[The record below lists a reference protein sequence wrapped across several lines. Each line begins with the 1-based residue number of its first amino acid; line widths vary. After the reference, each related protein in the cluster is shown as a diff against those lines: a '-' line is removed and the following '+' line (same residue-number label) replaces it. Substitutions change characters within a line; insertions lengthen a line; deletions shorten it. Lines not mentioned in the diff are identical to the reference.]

1 MFLSRKVPRY
11 WIEDKTIVCTTIFTI
26 LFSILFLLI
35 YGPFSSTSWL
45 SLIKKHQPNYYQIVL
60 ASISF
65 YLVAISI
72 LALSKFLMHS
82 IQRKHPFSIGNL
94 LLWTLAEASAISIIY
109 TLFTELFIIPDPQLF
124 LPILGRSFVV
134 LLFILFIP
142 YIISILF
149 TTTVHQRKLLNRL
162 ARRKNNQTAR
172 TEATDS
178 KLLQLIDN
186 TGKLKMSVSIDALYY
201 IESQDNY
208 VKVYYE
214 SEGKICTYML
224 RSTTKAIEDQFKDY
238 FVRCHRS
245 YIVNK
250 HKIMLF
256 NGDRGNMYLKLNHES
271 IQPIPVSRTYT
282 SNIQEILTPVHS

>member
-1 MFLSRKVPRY
+1 MFFTRKVPRY
-11 WIEDKTIVCTTIFTI
+11 WIENKTMVGTTIFTI

-35 YGPFSSTSWL
+35 YDPFSSTSWL
-45 SLIKKHQPNYYQIVL
+45 SLVKAHQPNYYRIAL
-60 ASISF
+60 ASVSF
-65 YLVAISI
+65 YLVAIAI
-72 LALSKFLMHS
+72 FVLSKFFMSSVQHKRPLH
-82 IQRKHPFSIGNL
+82 FGTL
-94 LLWTLAEASAISIIY
+94 LIWGFAEAGALSITY
-109 TLFTELFIIPDPQLF
+109 TLFTELFIIPNPQLF
-124 LPILGRSFVV
+124 LAILGKSFVV

-142 YIISILF
+142 YIISILLAI
-149 TTTVHQRKLLNRL
+149 TIHQRKLLNRL
-162 ARRKNNQTAR
+162 AEKRSSEKMSNSST
-172 TEATDS
+172 
-178 KLLQLIDN
+178 KLIPFIDN
-186 TGKLKMSVSIDALYY
+186 TGKIKISISIDAIYH

-250 HKIMLF
+250 HKITLF
-256 NGDRGNMYLKLNHES
+256 NGDRGNMYLKLSHES